1 PPFTGEDW
9 LSWLDEHDNRPG
21 ETTSLDDVPFASLD
35 ARALE
40 TRDSSV
46 SLTRHQIEGSNALP
60 VYNEIP
66 SSGIHPTHSEPW
78 ERMLQNDVQYSQL
91 PSGHSGSFN
100 LLGDFPVE
108 PELPHGEDTSCNSQ
122 SAFGGDYGAPS
133 DSSVGSFDS
142 VASSASACLRKRR
155 RRQNLRSR
163 RKADKGAENR
173 RYQCTFCTDAF
184 KTKHDWQRH
193 ETTMHLSLEQW
204 RCARFGPVIQLPEGH
219 LSCVFCDHLDPST
232 EHPELHNYSACAAQ
246 PDEVRM
252 FHRKDHLRQHLRL
265 FHRGCTFKDSMKS
278 WLSSVD
284 NVKSR
289 CGFCDARM
297 DTWAERQKHLAVH
310 FRNGADIREWKGD
323 RGFDQ
328 QIDDLVENDMPVFL
342 IGDQRQTM
350 EPFSASRADHRTAAL
365 DLSGLGPFSSD
376 EASPGVVRPSSSQL
390 EAPHITH
397 SYRNT
402 ERLLL
407 KYVSEE
413 IAQGRVPSDRL
424 LQKKM
429 SEIMYGPDNAW
440 DPTWADNPQWLDMFR
455 KKAGLISLPS
465 GVQKTQDSVRSKSSI
480 SR

>member
-1 PPFTGEDW
+1 MSGQRSPTQGHRPPFTGEDW

-21 ETTSLDDVPFASLD
+21 ETTSLDDVPFASPD

-46 SLTRHQIEGSNALP
+46 SLTHHQIEGGNALP

-66 SSGIHPTHSEPW
+66 GSGIHPTQSEP
-78 ERMLQNDVQYSQL
+78 MLQNDVQYSQL

-108 PELPHGEDTSCNSQ
+108 SELPYGEDTSCNSQ

-133 DSSVGSFDS
+133 DSS
-142 VASSASACLRKRR
+142 
-155 RRQNLRSR
+155 
-163 RKADKGAENR
+163 
-173 RYQCTFCTDAF
+173 CTFCTDAF

-204 RCARFGPVIQLPEGH
+204 KCARFGPVIQLPEGH
-219 LSCVFCDHLDPST
+219 FSCVFCDHLDPST

-246 PDEVRM
+246 PDEARM

-350 EPFSASRADHRTAAL
+350 EPFSASRVDHRTEAL
-365 DLSGLGPFSSD
+365 DLSGIGPFSSD
-376 EASPGVVRPSSSQL
+376 EASPGVVRPSSNQL

-424 LQKKM
+424 LQKRM

-455 KKAGLISLPS
+455 KKAGLISLPLS
-465 GVQKTQDSVRSKSSI
+465 GGKNAFVGYDAV
-480 SR
+480 